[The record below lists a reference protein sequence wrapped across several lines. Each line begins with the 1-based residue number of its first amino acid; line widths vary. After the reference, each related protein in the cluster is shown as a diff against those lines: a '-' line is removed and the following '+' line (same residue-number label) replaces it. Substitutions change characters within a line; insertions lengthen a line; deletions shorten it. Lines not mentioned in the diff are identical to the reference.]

1 MAFIYN
7 MNIFIIILIT
17 SPLAVYF
24 GRWLANVKIDKKKP
38 FVAGGV
44 EKPESGLEK
53 ASIDKY
59 HIILGFT
66 TGMIIMLAFG
76 ELLAESLEIPF
87 WGSVS
92 ILFGLCLGW
101 FLFKKHNHT
110 NTHFVQP
117 TTKHKFAR
125 IGGIFLHSTLD
136 GFGFAVLYNLD
147 QTLGLVSL
155 VAFIAHRINDGF
167 TGAVVLKRFPDGPRF
182 TKRVA
187 VMNALAPLVGVGLYY
202 VLRNVVP
209 YDYVSTVGAGL
220 TFGFFFS
227 LIRYELVPE
236 ILQDEHPVLP
246 TLLAVLVGT
255 LFMYLLISLQ

>member
-1 MAFIYN
+1 
-7 MNIFIIILIT
+7 MNQIFIIILIT
-17 SPLAVYF
+17 SPLAIFF
-24 GRWLANVKIDKKKP
+24 GRWLASVKIEKKKP
-38 FVAGGV
+38 LPLDIEVGV
-44 EKPESGLEK
+44 EKTNEEPIVEK
-53 ASIDKY
+53 VSIDRH

-66 TGMIIMLAFG
+66 TGMIAMLTFG
-76 ELLAESLEIPF
+76 DLLAESLHIPF
-87 WGSVS
+87 WGSLSALV
-92 ILFGLCLGW
+92 GLLLGW

-136 GFGFAVLYNLD
+136 GFGFAVLYTIN

-167 TGAVVLKRFPDGPRF
+167 TGAVVLNRFPDGPRF
-182 TKRVA
+182 MRRVA
-187 VMNALAPLVGVGLYY
+187 VMNSLAPLVGVGLYFLLKNI
-202 VLRNVVP
+202 VLA
-209 YDYVSTVGAGL
+209 DYVSTVGAGL

-246 TLLAVLVGT
+246 TLLAALLGT
-255 LFMYLLISLQ
+255 LFMYLLISLH